1 MRSDS
6 TQEVVRPR
14 TSERRGGLAVWLLIV
29 FLVAVSLAV
38 VLIPVWL
45 IQPFKPQT
53 GRGLELSYLLRRWAP
68 AVTVFG
74 SAGALALALWLWR
87 GTARWW
93 RKLGLIVLVALTLVP
108 LWFARQNHFEW
119 MFKPL
124 SAPAYARTQE
134 AGFVSD
140 ADKVIAIQ
148 LNAEAAAYP
157 VRQLAYHHVVPDVVG
172 GVPVVVTY

>member
-6 TQEVVRPR
+6 TKEVVPSKA
-14 TSERRGGLAVWLLIV
+14 SERRGRLAAWLLIV

-68 AVTVFG
+68 AVTVFC
-74 SAGALALALWLWR
+74 SVVVLTVALRLWR
-87 GTARWW
+87 GTARSWG
-93 RKLGLIVLVALTLVP
+93 KVGLIVFGALTLLP

-124 SAPAYARTQE
+124 SAPAYTHTQE

-172 GVPVVVTY
+172 GV

>member
-1 MRSDS
+1 MVPSKA
-6 TQEVVRPR
+6 
-14 TSERRGGLAVWLLIV
+14 SERRGRLAAWLLIV
-29 FLVAVSLAV
+29 FLVVVSLAV

-68 AVTVFG
+68 AVTVFA
-74 SAGALALALWLWR
+74 SAAVLALVLWSWR
-87 GTARWW
+87 ETARWW
-93 RKLGLIVLVALTLVP
+93 GKMGLIVFVAMTFLP

-172 GVPVVVTY
+172 GVPLVVTY

>member
-1 MRSDS
+1 MKSDS
-6 TQEVVRPR
+6 DQGLSDAKGPK
-14 TSERRGGLAVWLLIV
+14 RRGRLAAWLLIV
-29 FLVAVSLAV
+29 LLVAVPLAV

-45 IQPFKPQT
+45 IQPFRPQT

-74 SAGALALALWLWR
+74 SAGALTVVLWLWR

-93 RKLGLIVLVALTLVP
+93 GKMGLIVFIALAILP

-124 SAPAYARTQE
+124 SAPAYAGPSE

-148 LNAEAAAYP
+148 LNAEAAAY
-157 VRQLAYHHVVPDVVG
+157 
-172 GVPVVVTY
+172 